1 MEKQPFVAAI
11 LAVGSELLT
20 PFRTDTN
27 SLYLTEQLNTL
38 GIDVKLKMVVG
49 DELERIVACIRVAT
63 QSADIVI
70 ATGGLGPTEDDLTR
84 EAFAAVLGR
93 KLIRSEELLEGLRQ
107 RFAKYGFRMTPNNER
122 QADVIEGAEI
132 LPNTRGSA
140 PGLFIE
146 DGTTVMIL
154 LPGPPG
160 EMMTMFEREAMPRL
174 RQRYQG
180 FFMARRRLRVSG
192 LTESAMDNMIAPIYR
207 SYTNPTTTILS
218 GLTGLEVHLTATGST
233 MEEAESLI
241 NEVSAKLEERLGENV
256 VSRHGESLEQVIG
269 RLCVA
274 HGYTLALAE
283 SCTGGLIAKRLTD
296 VPGSSAYFIGGV
308 VAYANQTKIDWLGV
322 PASMIETHG
331 AVSAQVAQ
339 AMAQGI
345 QHKTGA
351 TIGLAVTGI
360 AGPEGGTAEKPVGLV
375 YIGLALR
382 DHVEHKEL
390 RIPGDRE
397 RVRELTTTFA
407 LDWLR
412 RKLIGLSTQPIR
424 SR

>member
-1 MEKQPFVAAI
+1 MEKKPFVAAI

-27 SLYLTEQLNTL
+27 SLYLTEQLNSL

-49 DELERIVACIRVAT
+49 DELERIVECVRVAT
-63 QSADIVI
+63 QSADLII

-93 KLIRSEELLEGLRQ
+93 KLIRSEELLQGLRA
-107 RFAKYGFRMTPNNER
+107 RFARYGFRMTPNNER

-132 LPNTRGSA
+132 LPNARGSA
-140 PGLFIE
+140 PGQFIE
-146 DGTTVMIL
+146 DGNTVMVL

-160 EMMTMFEREAMPRL
+160 EMMTMFEREALPRL
-174 RQRYQG
+174 RQRYRG
-180 FFMARRRLRVSG
+180 FFMARRQLRVGG

-207 SYTNPTTTILS
+207 AYSNPTTTVLS
-218 GLTGLEVHLTATGST
+218 SLTGLEVHLTATGST
-233 MEEAESLI
+233 MEEAQSLI
-241 NEVSAKLEERLGENV
+241 NELSAKLEEKLGANV
-256 VSRHGESLEQVIG
+256 VSTDGASLEQVIKQ
-269 RLCVA
+269 LCVA
-274 HGYTLALAE
+274 RGYTVALAE

-308 VAYANQTKIDWLGV
+308 VAYANQVKVEWLDV
-322 PASMIETHG
+322 PATLIETHG
-331 AVSAQVAQ
+331 AVSAQVAE
-339 AMAQGI
+339 AMAQGV
-345 QHKTGA
+345 QHKMGA

-375 YIGLALR
+375 YIGLALKDR
-382 DHVEHKEL
+382 VEHKEL

-412 RKLIGLSTQPIR
+412 RTLIG
-424 SR
+424 